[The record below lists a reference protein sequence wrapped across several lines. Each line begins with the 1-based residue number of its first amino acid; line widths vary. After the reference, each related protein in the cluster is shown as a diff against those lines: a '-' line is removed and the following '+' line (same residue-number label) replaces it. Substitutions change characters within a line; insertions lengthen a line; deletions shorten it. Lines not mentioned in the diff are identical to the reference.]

1 MIIPTRRIGQRLKRE
16 TILECRIYAHP
27 QLITL
32 WKRND
37 KPISTSGRFT
47 VEAYTDIENRL
58 VTLSLRINHL
68 AAEDYGRYVCEGSN
82 SLGTDEEEMILYGE
96 EQGVGS
102 RIYMCVCVCVCIYV
116 CICVCED
123 YGRYV
128 CEGSNSL
135 GTDEEE
141 MILYGEEQG
150 VGSRIYIYICV
161 CVCVYVYMYVYVYV
175 RTTAGTCVRAATR
188 WEQTRRR

>member
-1 MIIPTRRIGQRLKRE
+1 M
-16 TILECRIYAHP
+16 CVFVCVCIYVC
-27 QLITL
+27 IC
-32 WKRND
+32 
-37 KPISTSGRFT
+37 
-47 VEAYTDIENRL
+47 VC
-58 VTLSLRINHL
+58 
-68 AAEDYGRYVCEGSN
+68 EDYGRYVCEGSN

-96 EQGVGS
+96 EQGVAS
-102 RIYMCVCVCVCIYV
+102 RIYIYIYMCVCVCVCIYV

-150 VGSRIYIYICV
+150 LASRIYIYV
-161 CVCVYVYMYVYVYV
+161 CV
-175 RTTAGTCVRAATR
+175 
-188 WEQTRRR
+188 